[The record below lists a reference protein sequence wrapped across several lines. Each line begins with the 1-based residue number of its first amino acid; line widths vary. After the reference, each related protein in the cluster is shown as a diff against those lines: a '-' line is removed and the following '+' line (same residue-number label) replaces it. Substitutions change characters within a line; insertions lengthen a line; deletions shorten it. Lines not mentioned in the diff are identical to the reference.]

1 VLADDMAA
9 DDYLRKNYSIALQH
23 HAKSAQ
29 SSTIDP
35 DTQKGG
41 LADRRRTHL
50 GEFQMSIERD
60 V

>member
-9 DDYLRKNYSIALQH
+9 DDYLRKNYSVALQH

-35 DTQKGG
+35 DTQKGFSG
-41 LADRRRTHL
+41 SAPHPSR
-50 GEFQMSIERD
+50 
-60 V
+60 